1 MALLFVVPILWLAGD
16 ITSYGIQYGLNH
28 LEGSLYTNGKLLGVA
43 DFLAC
48 FSVGLISNCWGR
60 KPAIMIMWFLA
71 ALGCILYHFFKD
83 YSIWGYVCVTIG
95 RFGAN
100 AAFAMMFLITTETF
114 PTAFRGTMYAVSNA
128 CARVGGIVAP
138 LIPSFMPSFMLFEG
152 IVAAVS
158 LVLSFTL
165 IETKGRAMKD
175 EVNTRGPL
183 SKSEVEEWILLD
195 EKEALLAAYKIGKA
209 ETEEE

>member
-1 MALLFVVPILWLAGD
+1 
-16 ITSYGIQYGLNH
+16 
-28 LEGSLYTNGKLLGVA
+28 
-43 DFLAC
+43 
-48 FSVGLISNCWGR
+48 
-60 KPAIMIMWFLA
+60 
-71 ALGCILYHFFKD
+71 
-83 YSIWGYVCVTIG
+83 
-95 RFGAN
+95 
-100 AAFAMMFLITTETF
+100 
-114 PTAFRGTMYAVSNA
+114 MYAVSNA

-175 EVNTRGPL
+175 EVNTRAPL

-195 EKEALLAAYKIGKA
+195 EKEAPLAAYKIGEA
-209 ETEEE
+209 DSEEE